1 MAKSDKNFEE
11 LMEELNV
18 IVKDLESGNTNLE
31 DSIDK
36 YTKAMTIAKECN
48 EKLENANKSVNK
60 ILKDNGMLED
70 FNVDQDEE

>member
-1 MAKSDKNFEE
+1 MANEKNFEE
-11 LMEELNV
+11 LMDELNT

-48 EKLENANKSVNK
+48 TKLDSATTSVNK
-60 ILKDNGMLED
+60 ILKDNGFLED
-70 FNVDQDEE
+70 FIVDEEE

>member
-70 FNVDQDEE
+70 FNVEQDEE